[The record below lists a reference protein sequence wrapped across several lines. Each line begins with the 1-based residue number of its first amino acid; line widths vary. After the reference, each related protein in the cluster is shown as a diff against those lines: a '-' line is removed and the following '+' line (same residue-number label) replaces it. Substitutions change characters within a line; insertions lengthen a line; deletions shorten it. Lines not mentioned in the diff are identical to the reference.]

1 MSKVFGRIKGLGL
14 SSLAAVLLLQ
24 PLFFLPINRLYA
36 DEVPQIDLFQINT
49 STRGN
54 ITNKLSL
61 YHVDQQKPIVNGEVT
76 VSADITNVVKYKVER
91 SGPVSETLKQVGPEE
106 NLTQASFSF
115 NTISDNYVEGEH
127 HFVLDVESS
136 NQITNNRSITFIV
149 DKTQPIISNYLAD
162 KVSNTINVTADFYD
176 ELGLFEVG
184 YKLNDV
190 KVSNCVVKA
199 SLGLLADNPANGSR
213 DCVIDTNF
221 LQNGTYT
228 LKAYAEDKA
237 GNIAEVIIDS
247 NINVNNSPDAV
258 KPEITILSG
267 IPANGIIDKYT
278 LVRIAVSDEGG
289 LAYTSLSYY
298 NNNYPEPFT
307 YCESVEPATYRLME
321 CYLSPF
327 LIPGDFTLKV
337 YARDVAGNESIVERP
352 IKLVWVMNYDFQL
365 ISPISGSVFNTP
377 INIEG
382 RIKDSEW
389 NGIVNLYYNNGGED
403 VYISTLTD
411 FANTSSDIYY
421 NHDHLRFDYIWT
433 PSTNGKYDIIAK
445 FVTFGEESS
454 TIEDKIIEITFTG
467 AEEPSEDTT
476 APIFVTKDVTRDE
489 GESFPSLN
497 EFVLSNPENLEVF
510 CSSVDASEMF
520 VSQPASNK
528 LIPVTCYV
536 EDAAGNRTTS
546 TSNLIVNN
554 VLPKVV
560 IIANPSIVV
569 TEGTTVNLIANI
581 LNGNAG
587 FTYNW
592 YGSCS
597 GNGTNPSVGLTNFS
611 NVPSNTGSYLCG
623 ISVTDADGD
632 VASASVRVDVLA
644 QGANSSTPSNPT
656 TDSNTENTNTTD
668 NTNSNDSEVQGVYTE
683 NPVSAPSEEQNT
695 GSTNNTNTTAV
706 NSVVTTSPLV
716 IICLVAGAILII
728 GLLLFLFFRG
738 DDSEQTNETAS
749 A

>member
-24 PLFFLPINRLYA
+24 PLFFGSLTKVYAEGNTAPVFTSNSIYTSNWGSDIAGMYSVYLEPTLKPVVGGQVTISTTINDAESNL
-36 DEVPQIDLFQINT
+36 VKV
-49 STRGN
+49 RGGVN
-54 ITNKLSL
+54 PNV
-61 YHVDQQKPIVNGEVT
+61 VDIASDNVNGLANGNYQITSIDTTAYPDGILDIRMEAIDGVLGTESIYNT
-76 VSADITNVVKYKVER
+76 VSNNYEIVVDNTAPTLDYSTQTPGDMQVVKD
-91 SGPVSETLKQVGPEE
+91 
-106 NLTQASFSF
+106 
-115 NTISDNYVEGEH
+115 TITVDGVFGDNY
-127 HFVLDVESS
+127 
-136 NQITNNRSITFIV
+136 
-149 DKTQPIISNYLAD
+149 
-162 KVSNTINVTADFYD
+162 
-176 ELGLFEVG
+176 GLFEIGMALGENVECILG
-184 YKLNDV
+184 PSSEYVNDT
-190 KVSNCVVKA
+190 
-199 SLGLLADNPANGSR
+199 PANGLYFC
-213 DCVIDTNF
+213 DIDTT
-221 LQNGTYT
+221 QYEDGTYPIIMV
-228 LKAYAEDKA
+228 AIDKA
-237 GNIAEVIIDS
+237 GNI
-247 NINVNNSPDAV
+247 N
-258 KPEITILSG
+258 EIHS
-267 IPANGIIDKYT
+267 
-278 LVRIAVSDEGG
+278 R
-289 LAYTSLSYY
+289 
-298 NNNYPEPFT
+298 
-307 YCESVEPATYRLME
+307 
-321 CYLSPF
+321 
-327 LIPGDFTLKV
+327 
-337 YARDVAGNESIVERP
+337 SIV
-352 IKLVWVMNYDFQL
+352 IDN
-365 ISPISGSVFNTP
+365 NTNEP
-377 INIEG
+377 
-382 RIKDSEW
+382 
-389 NGIVNLYYNNGGED
+389 
-403 VYISTLTD
+403 
-411 FANTSSDIYY
+411 
-421 NHDHLRFDYIWT
+421 
-433 PSTNGKYDIIAK
+433 
-445 FVTFGEESS
+445 
-454 TIEDKIIEITFTG
+454 
-467 AEEPSEDTT
+467 EEPGEDTT

-489 GESFPSLN
+489 GESIPSLN
-497 EFVLSNPENLEVF
+497 EFVLNNPENLEVF
-510 CSSVDASEMF
+510 CSNVDASEMF
-520 VSQPASNK
+520 VSQPANNK

-581 LNGNAG
+581 LNGNEG

-668 NTNSNDSEVQGVYTE
+668 NTNSNDSEVQGVSTE

>member
-1 MSKVFGRIKGLGL
+1 MQVVKDTITVDGVFG
-14 SSLAAVLLLQ
+14 
-24 PLFFLPINRLYA
+24 
-36 DEVPQIDLFQINT
+36 
-49 STRGN
+49 
-54 ITNKLSL
+54 
-61 YHVDQQKPIVNGEVT
+61 
-76 VSADITNVVKYKVER
+76 
-91 SGPVSETLKQVGPEE
+91 
-106 NLTQASFSF
+106 
-115 NTISDNYVEGEH
+115 DNY
-127 HFVLDVESS
+127 
-136 NQITNNRSITFIV
+136 
-149 DKTQPIISNYLAD
+149 
-162 KVSNTINVTADFYD
+162 
-176 ELGLFEVG
+176 GLFEIGMALGESVECILG
-184 YKLNDV
+184 PSSEYVNDTPE
-190 KVSNCVVKA
+190 N
-199 SLGLLADNPANGSR
+199 GLYFCD
-213 DCVIDTNF
+213 IDTT
-221 LQNGTYT
+221 QYEDGIYPIIMV
-228 LKAYAEDKA
+228 AIDKA
-237 GNIAEVIIDS
+237 GNI
-247 NINVNNSPDAV
+247 N
-258 KPEITILSG
+258 EIHS
-267 IPANGIIDKYT
+267 
-278 LVRIAVSDEGG
+278 R
-289 LAYTSLSYY
+289 
-298 NNNYPEPFT
+298 
-307 YCESVEPATYRLME
+307 
-321 CYLSPF
+321 
-327 LIPGDFTLKV
+327 
-337 YARDVAGNESIVERP
+337 SIV
-352 IKLVWVMNYDFQL
+352 VDND
-365 ISPISGSVFNTP
+365 
-377 INIEG
+377 
-382 RIKDSEW
+382 
-389 NGIVNLYYNNGGED
+389 
-403 VYISTLTD
+403 
-411 FANTSSDIYY
+411 
-421 NHDHLRFDYIWT
+421 
-433 PSTNGKYDIIAK
+433 TN
-445 FVTFGEESS
+445 EP
-454 TIEDKIIEITFTG
+454 
-467 AEEPSEDTT
+467 EEPGEDTT

-510 CSSVDASEMF
+510 CSNVDASEMF

-554 VLPKVV
+554 VQPKVV

-656 TDSNTENTNTTD
+656 TDSNSENTNTTD
-668 NTNSNDSEVQGVYTE
+668 NTNSNDSEVQGVSTE